1 MRFSPRALAIL
12 VCLLT
17 AACSAN
23 RVELRSDAK
32 DVAFRAVGGESLGGS
47 PLVLEGDG
55 LAKARQQDGRLA
67 VQVSAPGYLTR
78 EVILDVHGQDV
89 HEIKLT
95 EETPTSFLSDV
106 LPLNKA
112 PVNQIVR
119 ELFVIQDLLVAR
131 RTDDAQKAVSA
142 FIEKYPAIAAGYV
155 FQANLHLM
163 AGKVNEARLQL
174 LRAKAL
180 DGGDS
185 TIQRMLASVE
195 GGK

>member
-1 MRFSPRALAIL
+1 MRFSTRALAIL

-78 EVILDVHGQDV
+78 EVILDVHG
-89 HEIKLT
+89 
-95 EETPTSFLSDV
+95 LSILDPVALEASINNIPGVVTVGLFALRGADV
-106 LPLNKA
+106 L
-112 PVNQIVR
+112 
-119 ELFVIQDLLVAR
+119 LLGTSRGVQTLR
-131 RTDDAQKAVSA
+131 RK
-142 FIEKYPAIAAGYV
+142 
-155 FQANLHLM
+155 
-163 AGKVNEARLQL
+163 
-174 LRAKAL
+174 
-180 DGGDS
+180 
-185 TIQRMLASVE
+185 
-195 GGK
+195 